1 MAPTENGI
9 SVLSSIIRSFDQDSI
24 AVDDLALRRPTL
36 DEVFLNLTGGGD
48 EEGATPKHALA
59 GARSEEAA

>member
-1 MAPTENGI
+1 VAPTENGI
-9 SVLSSIIRSFDQDSI
+9 SVLASIIRSFDQESI

-36 DEVFLNLTGGGD
+36 DEVFLNLTGGDDD
-48 EEGATPKHALA
+48 EAPPPERALA